1 MKAFAIRDASIQK
14 ERDLAWLLYDPD
26 SMCFTIEICEDVDE
40 WEAPLILS
48 SFVKKGKRSVDS
60 YWSQVWVEQRIVPRD
75 RQNLGTILRDNGL
88 EEYDPCRLLILSD
101 GRCAQDDCF
110 IVPLPEK
117 RLPEELRTR
126 LSLRLSGCL
135 HTGCRSLLFFR
146 DGMIRSI
153 TQEELPLQE
162 TQRKR
167 LLYYQQALSHTINP
181 SDSVCSTQNELDERN
196 ELNDLLQLFSL
207 HAQGSG
213 LALGDDYYISY
224 EDLRNAGTLL
234 PVTASD
240 FRSFVQENVVDT
252 ASAAELLHCTRQNI
266 QDLVRRKKLTPV
278 KVLKNNFLFL
288 REDLG
293 RPGHGEMY

>member
-1 MKAFAIRDASIQK
+1 MKAFAIRDTSIQK
-14 ERDLAWLLYDPD
+14 DRDLAWLLYDPD
-26 SMCFTIEICEDVDE
+26 SMCFTIEISEDVDE

-48 SFVKKGKRSVDS
+48 SFVKKGKRSVDP
-60 YWSQVWVEQRIVPRD
+60 YWSQVWVEQRIVPRE

-117 RLPEELRTR
+117 KIPGELRRR
-126 LSLRLSGCL
+126 LSLRLSGFL
-135 HTGCRSLLFFR
+135 HSGDHSLLFFR
-146 DGMIRSI
+146 DGMVRSI

-162 TQRKR
+162 AQRMR
-167 LLYYQQALSHTINP
+167 LLQYHHALSNARDPEIPAGSSNP
-181 SDSVCSTQNELDERN
+181 ADSVGTVDSRP
-196 ELNDLLQLFSL
+196 NDLLQLFFL

-213 LALGDDYYISY
+213 LALEDDYHISY

-234 PVTASD
+234 PVNASD
-240 FRSFVQENVVDT
+240 FHAFVQQNVVDT

-293 RPGHGEMY
+293 RPLT

>member
-26 SMCFTIEICEDVDE
+26 SMCFTIEICEEVAE
-40 WEAPLILS
+40 WDAPLILS
-48 SFVKKGKRSVDS
+48 SVVKKGKRSVDP

-135 HTGCRSLLFFR
+135 HTGRRSLLFFR

-213 LALGDDYYISY
+213 LALEDDYYISY
-224 EDLRNAGTLL
+224 EDLRNAGALL
-234 PVTASD
+234 PVTTSD

>member
-48 SFVKKGKRSVDS
+48 SFVKKGKRSVDP

-117 RLPEELRTR
+117 ILPRELQSR
-126 LSLRLSGCL
+126 LSLRLSGFL
-135 HTGCRSLLFFR
+135 HTGQHSLLFFR

-153 TQEELPLQE
+153 TLEELPLQE
-162 TQRKR
+162 AQRKR
-167 LLYYQQALSHTINP
+167 LMLYHRALFNTRDPEIPASSSVP
-181 SDSVCSTQNELDERN
+181 ADSVRTVDSSPD
-196 ELNDLLQLFSL
+196 DLLPLFSP

-213 LALGDDYYISY
+213 LALEEDYYISY

-252 ASAAELLHCTRQNI
+252 ATAAELLHCTRQNI

-288 REDLG
+288 REDLH
-293 RPGHGEMY
+293 R